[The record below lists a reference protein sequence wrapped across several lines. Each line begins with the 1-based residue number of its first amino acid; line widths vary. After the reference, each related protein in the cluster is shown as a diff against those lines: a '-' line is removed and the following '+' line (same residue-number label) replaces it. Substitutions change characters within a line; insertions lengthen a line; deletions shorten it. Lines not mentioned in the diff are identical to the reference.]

1 MLLGHLH
8 TTSTVGI
15 LQYEET
21 SLFTVTGFI
30 FKCLHFI
37 GLLLNHFTVYV

>member
-1 MLLGHLH
+1 MLLGHLRP
-8 TTSTVGI
+8 SIRIGI

-21 SLFTVTGFI
+21 SLFTVTEFI

-37 GLLLNHFTVYV
+37 GPLLNHFTVYV